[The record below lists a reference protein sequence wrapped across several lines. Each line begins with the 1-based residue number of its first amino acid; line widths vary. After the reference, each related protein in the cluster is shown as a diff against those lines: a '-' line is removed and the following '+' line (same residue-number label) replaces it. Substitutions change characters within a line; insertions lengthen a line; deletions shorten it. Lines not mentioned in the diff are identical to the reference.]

1 MNFQAVL
8 YGFASSLFYIL
19 SDGIVRDTHLCL
31 LDGNATTNFLGLR
44 CYVMDAEKLWEGLE
58 NFVFD
63 WLINADR

>member
-1 MNFQAVL
+1 ML
-8 YGFASSLFYIL
+8 YIW
-19 SDGIVRDTHLCL
+19 SDGIVRGTHLCL

>member
-1 MNFQAVL
+1 L
-8 YGFASSLFYIL
+8 LYIL